1 MKKASMC
8 YLDLCTRHLR
18 KQQNDAKIFIIL
30 VCLSNQIAQFLKG
43 NIVIYTEYFDFCVV
57 VDISGRTLQSCF

>member
-1 MKKASMC
+1 MKKASIC

-43 NIVIYTEYFDFCVV
+43 NIVIYTEYFDFV
-57 VDISGRTLQSCF
+57 LW